1 MQKQDPYT
9 CCLQETH
16 FTSQDTHPHT
26 HTPTHTHT
34 HTHTH
39 TTEGMGTGVHA
50 NGNRK
55 KTGTAILI
63 SDKIVFETKTLTRDQ
78 ERHYVLMKGSIQQ
91 ENSKFKYISIPH
103 RST

>member
-1 MQKQDPYT
+1 MNAKARPIHMLPTRDS
-9 CCLQETH
+9 LH
-16 FTSQDTHPHT
+16 ISRHTHPHT
-26 HTPTHTHT
+26 HTHM
-34 HTHTH
+34 
-39 TTEGMGTGVHA
+39 TEGMGTGVHA

-55 KTGTAILI
+55 KAGTVILI

-91 ENSKFKYISIPH
+91 ENNKFKYICIPH